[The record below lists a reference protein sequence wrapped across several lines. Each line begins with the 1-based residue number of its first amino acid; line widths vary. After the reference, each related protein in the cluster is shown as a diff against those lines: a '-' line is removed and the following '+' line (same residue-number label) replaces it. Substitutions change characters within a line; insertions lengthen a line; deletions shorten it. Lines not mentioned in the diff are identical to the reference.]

1 MMANRPSSDAN
12 PFALLDWYRAA
23 GVDLAVG
30 ELPQDRFKSSIKPAK
45 AQTEKPDAAVRNPV
59 PPPASMQAAPPEAP
73 TAPLN
78 ADPEAAREL
87 AAKAQ
92 TLEALEESLRN
103 YDGCALKL
111 RATQLVFADGN
122 PEADVMVIGEAP
134 GRDEDL
140 QGKPFVGR
148 SGQLL
153 DRMLAAIGLDRNT
166 VYIANTVPWRPPGNR
181 TPTPAEIAT
190 CLPFLH
196 RQIALVAPKFIIT
209 VGAPAAQTLFD
220 TKTAISR
227 LRGQWQVLEIE
238 GLSVRA
244 MPTLHPAFLLRQPA
258 QKQLAWRDLLALRQA
273 MDAENTSQ

>member
-1 MMANRPSSDAN
+1 MMANRPSSDAD
-12 PFALLDWYRAA
+12 PRALLDWYRAA
-23 GVDLAVG
+23 GVDMAVG
-30 ELPQDRFKSSIKPAK
+30 EVPQDRFKNAVMPAK
-45 AQTEKPDAAVRNPV
+45 PQGEQSGAKVRNPV
-59 PPPASMQAAPPEAP
+59 PLP
-73 TAPLN
+73 TAPQPARSVAPAAHLE
-78 ADPEAAREL
+78 ADPEEARAL

-92 TLEALEESLRN
+92 TLEALEESLRH

-122 PEADVMVIGEAP
+122 PNADVMVIGEAP

-153 DRMLAAIGLDRNT
+153 DRMLGAIGLDRT
-166 VYIANTVPWRPPGNR
+166 KVYIANTVPWRPPGNR

-220 TKTAISR
+220 TKMPISR
-227 LRGQWQVLEIE
+227 LRGHWQVLEID
-238 GLSVRA
+238 GQTINAL
-244 MPTLHPAFLLRQPA
+244 PTLHPAFLLRQPA

-273 MDAENTSQ
+273 MDADMASQ